1 VDFLESST
9 FGNLLVHVPE
19 ELRASAR
26 AEYVEAL
33 EAISVGRGINS
44 VGFGIS
50 AIAHRTFASDK
61 PACSQ
66 RQACS
71 QGEGQPE
78 ELAQVSARHAPE

>member
-26 AEYVEAL
+26 ADYVEAL
-33 EAISVGRGINS
+33 EAISAGQGINS

-50 AIAHRTFASDK
+50 AIAHRTFKLMMTFQDSG
-61 PACSQ
+61 
-66 RQACS
+66 QADLCL
-71 QGEGQPE
+71 QECCGHNTPV
-78 ELAQVSARHAPE
+78 A